1 MTLDL
6 TQGTP
11 WKGALRFAL
20 PLLLGN
26 LLQQLYNTADT
37 IIVGNYV
44 SDHALSAVGSCTSL
58 TMLFTALALGFSIGA
73 GVLAAQYY
81 GAQKLGEVRRIAATS
96 VVLFLA
102 LGAVMSVLG
111 AVLTRPLLAG
121 LLQTPEALLEMA
133 VTYFMIYA
141 AGLIFQFGYNIAA
154 ALLRAIGDSKA
165 TLYFLLA
172 SSLLNV
178 VLDLLLVAVVKMGV
192 AGAAIATV
200 FSQLLSCVLSFWYM
214 HRKYE
219 FLRFSVR
226 QLRFEPALAGRV
238 LAVGAP
244 MAVQQSVVSCGFMFM
259 QRLVN
264 ACGEDMVASFTV
276 GSRIENYL
284 ILPTLSFQSTMAT
297 YTGQNIGAKRPDRVS
312 RGLRQVIGLA
322 ICITLPLSAAAYF
335 LAPQIISLFAIS
347 GQAAAYCAQHL
358 HLAACAVLVFAVY
371 FPCNGLLQGAGEGL
385 YATAC
390 AALALGVRVALAY
403 LLIKTALFGVAAI
416 WWSQLLAW
424 VVTLIFCYCH
434 YFRGT
439 WKTRSLVR

>member
-44 SDHALSAVGSCTSL
+44 SDRALSAVGSCTSL

-81 GAQKLGEVRRIAATS
+81 GAQKLDEVRRIAATS
-96 VVLFLA
+96 IVLFLA
-102 LGAVMSVLG
+102 LGAAMSVLG
-111 AVLTRPLLAG
+111 VLLTRPLLAG
-121 LLQTPEALLEMA
+121 LLQTPEALREMA

-154 ALLRAIGDSKA
+154 ALLRAIGDSRA

-178 VLDLLLVAVVKMGV
+178 VLDLLLVAVVKLGV

-264 ACGEDMVASFTV
+264 SCGEDMVASFTV

-284 ILPTLSFQSTMAT
+284 ILPTISFQSTMAT
-297 YTGQNIGAKRPDRVS
+297 YTGQNIGARQPERVS
-312 RGLRQVIGLA
+312 RGLRQVILLA

-358 HLAACAVLVFAVY
+358 QLAACAVLVFAVY

-403 LLIKTALFGVAAI
+403 LLIQTALFGVAAI

-424 VVTLIFCYCH
+424 VVTLVFCYCH